1 MSSFFKSSPSIR
13 KDTVSVFVALS
24 IIYASWIFK
33 NNIYYVCT
41 IRYYYMV
48 NNVNNVRVVFR
59 SDIDRWKD
67 VSRSCMNGFCRT
79 SNKEK

>member
-41 IRYYYMV
+41 IGCYYMV

-67 VSRSCMNGFCRT
+67 RFPVRV
-79 SNKEK
+79 